1 METNHLGDNTMA
13 AKVDLEGFAARVR
26 EAMDNSTAIPEHG
39 RGRFYAVARRMGVT
53 HEAVRRWATGASFP
67 RLRSLERL
75 AEVLDVDPGWLATG
89 DSPRYGTARA
99 QAQTELR
106 SGAHHRGE
114 RQEVLDSA
122 AKLAMAYLQLCGI
135 ECESAKGEETGEFVA
150 NFAGKRIGMKVSS
163 IN

>member
-1 METNHLGDNTMA
+1 MA
-13 AKVDLEGFAARVR
+13 AKIDLEGFAARVR
-26 EAMDNSTAIPEHG
+26 EAMDNSKAIPEHG
-39 RGRFYAVARRMGVT
+39 HGRFYAIARRMGVT

-75 AEVLDVDPGWLATG
+75 AEVLEVDPGWLATG

-106 SGAHHRGE
+106 SRASRAGE
-114 RQEVLDSA
+114 RSEVLDSA
-122 AKLAMAYLQLCGI
+122 AMLAMAYLQLSGI
-135 ECESAKGEETGEFVA
+135 ACEKPQESGETGEFVA
-150 NFAGKRIGMKVSS
+150 HLGGKRIVMKVSS